1 MQITMIFDVDLYIF
15 NINLKNSD
23 IMKTLSKITG
33 IKNIIQNSVV
43 ILLFVLVVITLT
55 ALIFQVVAEPGTLAR
70 ASFAILD

>member
-55 ALIFQVVAEPGTLAR
+55 ALIFQAIADPGTLAR

>member
-1 MQITMIFDVDLYIF
+1 MQITIIFDVDLYIF

>member
-23 IMKTLSKITG
+23 KMKTLSKITG
-33 IKNIIQNSVV
+33 IENKLQNSVV
-43 ILLFVLVVITLT
+43 VLLFILVVITLT
-55 ALIFQVVAEPGTLAR
+55 ALVFQVIAEPGTLAR